1 MGVRRIAQIFLPL
14 FAGAIFGAIKIWG
27 DGGDAMTVRAMTRRA
42 TADINYPH
50 PFRHEIFSADL
61 LLAPIDFFVFFIFFI
76 FRDLARAADEKE
88 SGPAGGQDL
97 KTQS

>member
-14 FAGAIFGAIKIWG
+14 FARAIFGAIKIWG

-50 PFRHEIFSADL
+50 PLRHEIFSADL
-61 LLAPIDFFVFFIFFI
+61 LLAPIDFFVIFNFL
-76 FRDLARAADEKE
+76 DLARAADEKE